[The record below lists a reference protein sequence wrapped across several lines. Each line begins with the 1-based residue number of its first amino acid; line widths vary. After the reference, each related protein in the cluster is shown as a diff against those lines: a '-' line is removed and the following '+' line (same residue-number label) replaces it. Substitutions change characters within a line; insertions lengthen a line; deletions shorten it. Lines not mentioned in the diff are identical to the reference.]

1 MEGNQKMK
9 YTNKLSVVIK
19 NISFNYLKETF
30 IRIKERVINKSV
42 NIDGNY
48 NVNNISNSHINIR
61 NSNK

>member
-1 MEGNQKMK
+1 MK